1 MLLKRRL
8 FITASLFAMSFSPA
22 YATDVASFAPQ
33 PPAINA
39 GAWVLMDYT
48 TGQILTAGNE
58 HQQRNPASLTKLM
71 TGYVV
76 DRAIDSK
83 RISPTDI
90 VTVGRDAWAKDNPV
104 FVGSSLMF
112 LKEGDRVSVH
122 DLSRGLIVDSGNDA
136 CVALADYIAGGQP
149 QFVAMMNNY
158 VQKLNLRDTHFETVH
173 GLDAPGQHS
182 SAYDL
187 AVLSRAIIHGEP
199 DFYHMYS
206 EKSLTWNGIT
216 QQNRNGLLWDKT
228 MNVDGLKTGH
238 TSGAGFNL
246 IASAVD
252 GQRRLI
258 AVVMGAE
265 SAKGREDQARKLLQ
279 WGQQNFDTVQ
289 VLRSGKQV
297 GIERI
302 WYGDKEKISLG
313 TEQDF
318 WMALPKAEVANIKA
332 KYVLDK
338 KELVA
343 PIAAHQRVG
352 EIELY
357 DRDKL
362 VAHWPLV
369 TLESVNE
376 GGVFSRLSDYFHHK
390 A

>member
-1 MLLKRRL
+1 MLLKTRL
-8 FITASLFAMSFSPA
+8 IAASLLAFLSQNVRAEPTFAVTP
-22 YATDVASFAPQ
+22 VAPTIQ
-33 PPAINA
+33 A

-48 TGQILTAGNE
+48 TGQILTAGNK

-76 DRAIDSK
+76 DRAIDSR
-83 RISPTDI
+83 RIAPDDV
-90 VTVGRDAWAKDNPV
+90 VTVGADASAYGNPV
-104 FVGSSLMF
+104 FAGSSLMF
-112 LKEGDRVSVH
+112 LKAGDRVTVH

-136 CVALADYIAGGQP
+136 CVALADYIAGGEAP
-149 QFVAMMNNY
+149 FVNMMNDY
-158 VQKLNLRDTHFETVH
+158 ARKLNLRDTHFETVH

-206 EKSLTWNGIT
+206 ERSLTWNGIT

-228 MNVDGLKTGH
+228 LNVDGLKTGH

-246 IASAVD
+246 IASSVD

-258 AVVMGAE
+258 AVVMGAD
-265 SAKGREDQARKLLQ
+265 SPKGREEQARKLLL
-279 WGQQNFDTVQ
+279 WGQSQFDTVQ
-289 VLRSGKQV
+289 ILHKGKKV
-297 GIERI
+297 GTERI
-302 WYGDKEKISLG
+302 WYGDRENIEVG
-313 TEQDF
+313 TDRDF
-318 WMALPKAEVANIKA
+318 WLSLPKSEVAHIKA

-338 KELVA
+338 PELEA
-343 PIAAHQRVG
+343 PLAAQQRVG

-369 TLESVNE
+369 TLNAVEKGSM
-376 GGVFSRLSDYFHHK
+376 FSRLSDYLHHK
-390 A
+390 F